1 MRHTKMKIGDKKFN
15 ENFVQFFYLKV
26 NKTNEIEMDL
36 SGDFPLLPSL
46 SSGLWPRNSWVL
58 FFFTGVSNFLYSI
71 PFPQKSWFT
80 RRSF

>member
-46 SSGLWPRNSWVL
+46 SSGL
-58 FFFTGVSNFLYSI
+58 
-71 PFPQKSWFT
+71 
-80 RRSF
+80 